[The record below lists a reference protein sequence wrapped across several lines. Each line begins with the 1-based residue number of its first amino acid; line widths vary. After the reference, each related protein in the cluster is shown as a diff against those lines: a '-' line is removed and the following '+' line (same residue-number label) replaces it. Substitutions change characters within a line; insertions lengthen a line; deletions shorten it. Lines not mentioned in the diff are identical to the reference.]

1 MKRLYLIL
9 MTTFCV
15 LGACSQI
22 IEPYDRVIH
31 EKCYTSYYS
40 DDMVG
45 PSYVVYKLYKGGGKV
60 SRRSMEFTSPYVHFH
75 YEGSGYDKG
84 HLCPAGDFAY
94 DRALEESTFRYH
106 NAVPMTPQ
114 LNRGKWLEYEKKI
127 RVLSQT
133 DSLLI
138 ICGGCDYYC
147 ALVPRRCFKIVKS
160 LSTGKVYYSLLFDN
174 KRKGGKVYWWE
185 NSNIFIDTLVN

>member
-60 SRRSMEFTSPYVHFH
+60 SRRSMEFTSPYVHF
-75 YEGSGYDKG
+75 
-84 HLCPAGDFAY
+84 
-94 DRALEESTFRYH
+94 RYH

-138 ICGGCDYYC
+138 ICGGCDYYG

-185 NSNIFIDTLVN
+185 IKENYSFFAQ